1 MACAEDKGLAPEME
15 ASKLSGVG
23 GGRYQLSSG
32 VDMGR
37 AGAG

>member
-23 GGRYQLSSG
+23 GRYQLSSG